1 MKDGWY
7 AILNMRGEHT
17 LHYVVEK
24 IDASLCTRYKL
35 ISQLKDRI
43 SFGTFDE
50 SQKCTVCEKGLPIFL
65 KSGFTPIE
73 LKERSLLAKIK
84 KSHKNYE
91 QKLANQSPLNKIDDK
106 GDWRNTVCPEC
117 KTPVI
122 FFNKSRK
129 KEHYCTVCKKLVTL
143 PSVVVAI

>member
-17 LHYVVEK
+17 LHYIVEK
-24 IDASLCTRYKL
+24 IDASLCTRYK
-35 ISQLKDRI
+35 IVSQLKDRI

-50 SQKCTVCEKGLPIFL
+50 SQKCNVCEKGLPIFL

-91 QKLANQSPLNKIDDK
+91 RKLAEQSPLNKIDEM
-106 GDWRNTVCPEC
+106 GEWRITTCPTC
-117 KTPVI
+117 KRKVT
-122 FFNKSRK
+122 FFNKSK
-129 KEHYCTVCKKLVTL
+129 KQEHYCTECRNIVIL
-143 PSVVVAI
+143 PLGVVA